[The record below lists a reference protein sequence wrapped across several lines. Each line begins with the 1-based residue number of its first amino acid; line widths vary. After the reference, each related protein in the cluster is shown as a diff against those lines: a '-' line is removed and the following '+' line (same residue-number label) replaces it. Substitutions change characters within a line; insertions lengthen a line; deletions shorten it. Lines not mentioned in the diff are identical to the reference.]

1 MIDLT
6 ELDYMHLFRTCYGFR
21 NCMQVQWRKVGL
33 VEVADYEVFN
43 EKACKTHFDFIFKET
58 IFVDHFY
65 LVSLHGGEKQEDL

>member
-43 EKACKTHFDFIFKET
+43 EKA
-58 IFVDHFY
+58 
-65 LVSLHGGEKQEDL
+65 